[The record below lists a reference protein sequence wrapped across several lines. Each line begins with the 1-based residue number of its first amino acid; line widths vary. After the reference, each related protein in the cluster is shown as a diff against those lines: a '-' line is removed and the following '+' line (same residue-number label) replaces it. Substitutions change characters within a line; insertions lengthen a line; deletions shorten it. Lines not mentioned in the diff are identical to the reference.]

1 MTGRDAERGAPA
13 EMEEGREAREVGD
26 REASGTLASGQ
37 DSWDGHL
44 DGAGSVGWTAM
55 QLRGHTPSG
64 ATGM

>member
-13 EMEEGREAREVGD
+13 EVEEVGD

-44 DGAGSVGWTAM
+44 DEVGSVGRTAM
-55 QLRGHTPSG
+55 QLGGHTPCG
-64 ATGM
+64 AAGM